1 MTNSEFRKK
10 LLESANVEWF
20 NSVTENFNLP
30 HIQYN
35 NTLTGF
41 SAIYEF
47 VNQQITGWEE
57 FAEKLPNQFQE
68 SKQFFIRFRKTI
80 LDFLNQ
86 RQTETNQHN
95 LISYWIDIKNQQ
107 RIILNNQSNLV
118 FVYNCPQTIFLL
130 KIFNEAS
137 SYFEGAYN
145 FIVGTNSLNTNSK
158 NSLVGYILA
167 YEFLIK
173 GNEITQRKNAE
184 KSAITKIRNDFD
196 SYLSKTETDVVN
208 YLSQAKISYEE
219 YVKILDD
226 LKTDKETNFNDWF
239 TSSKSSF
246 ETFDKDS
253 QQKIKELEITYR
265 EKLKL
270 EEPANYW
277 FERAKKLKTQG
288 WWALGVLAFL
298 VILACVGLGILLWHS
313 PESMLVSWFNAD
325 KSAAIRWS
333 IVFVTLLT
341 FLAYG
346 IRAVNKVM
354 FSSFHLARDCEERH
368 TLTYFY
374 LSLLNDS
381 KVDEK
386 DRQLIMQSLFSRADT
401 GLLKEDSSPT
411 LPGAAS
417 VINRGGII

>member
-10 LLESANVEWF
+10 LLETANVEWF

-47 VNQQITGWEE
+47 VNQQIEGWQKLGEN
-57 FAEKLPNQFQE
+57 LPNQFKE
-68 SKQFFIRFRKTI
+68 SKDYFIRFRT
-80 LDFLNQ
+80 
-86 RQTETNQHN
+86 
-95 LISYWIDIKNQQ
+95 S
-107 RIILNNQSNLV
+107 ILNLYNSFYAEPNQSNLNSYWQQSKNNNRLQLNQQSFPV
-118 FVYNCPQTIFLL
+118 FTYSCSQTEFLL
-130 KIFNEAS
+130 RIFYEAS
-137 SYFEGAYN
+137 DYFEGAYN
-145 FIVGTNSLNTNSK
+145 FIVSNNSLNTNSR
-158 NSLVGYILA
+158 NSLIGYILA

-184 KSAITKIRNDFD
+184 KSAISKIRNDFD
-196 SYLSKTETDVVN
+196 SYLSKTETDVVK
-208 YLSQAKISYEE
+208 YLSQAKASYEE
-219 YVKILDD
+219 YVKALDE
-226 LKTDKETNFNDWF
+226 LKTDKESNFNEWF
-239 TSSKSSF
+239 TTSKSGF
-246 ETFDKDS
+246 ETFNKDS
-253 QQKIKELEITYR
+253 HQKIKELEITYR

-288 WWALGVLAFL
+288 WWALGVLAFF
-298 VILACVGLGILLWHS
+298 VILACVGLGILLWQS
-313 PESMLVSWFNAD
+313 PESMLVSWFSDD

-333 IVFVTLLT
+333 IVFITILT

-381 KVDEK
+381 KVDDK

-411 LPGAAS
+411 LPGTAGLIER
-417 VINRGGII
+417 VGFK